1 MTVPESIPAAVSQ
14 TPLKVAVLVPCFN
27 EATTI
32 AQVVADFRAALPDGT
47 VYVFDNNSTDDTV
60 RRAREAGARVGAES
74 RQGKGNVVRR
84 MFADIEADIY
94 VLVDGDGTYDAAA
107 APGLVR
113 RLTEEGVDLVNGMR
127 VGEAGLRHRTGH
139 QFGNL
144 MLSSLVSWIF
154 GSQVRDMLSGYKVL
168 SRRFVKSFP
177 AMSRGFEIE
186 TELTVHALELRLPTV
201 EMETAYRSRPEGSV
215 SKLST
220 LGDGIRILRTIVKL
234 VREER
239 PFQFFT
245 MVALVLA
252 IGSLVLF
259 APVFET
265 YLETGLVPRLP
276 TVVLSMGLMLSAML
290 SFATGLML
298 DTVTRGR
305 QEAKRFAYLSVRGP
319 LDPDAMS
326 RSGK

>member
-1 MTVPESIPAAVSQ
+1 MTVPDHATAAASQ
-14 TPLKVAVLVPCFN
+14 RPVRVAVLVPCFN
-27 EATTI
+27 EAATI
-32 AQVVADFRAALPDGT
+32 AQVVADFRGALPDGT
-47 VYVFDNNSTDDTV
+47 VYVFDNNSTDETV
-60 RRAREAGARVGAES
+60 RQAREAGARVGAEP

-94 VLVDGDGTYDAAA
+94 ILVDGDGTYDATA
-107 APGLVR
+107 APALVR
-113 RLTEEGVDLVNGMR
+113 RMTDDGVDLVNGLR
-127 VGEAGLRHRTGH
+127 VGEADLRHRTGH

-154 GSQVRDMLSGYKVL
+154 GSQVQDMLSGYKVL

-201 EMETAYRSRPEGSV
+201 EVETVYRARPEGSV
-215 SKLST
+215 SKLNT
-220 LGDGIRILRTIVKL
+220 LRDGVRILRTIVKL

-239 PFQFFT
+239 PFQFFSL
-245 MVALVLA
+245 VALVLA
-252 IGSLVLF
+252 VCSLVLF
-259 APVFET
+259 EPVLET
-265 YLETGLVPRLP
+265 YIETGLVPRLP

-290 SFATGLML
+290 SFVTGLML

-305 QEAKRFAYLSVRGP
+305 QEAKRFAYLAVRGP
-319 LDPDAMS
+319 LDTDALS
-326 RSGK
+326 RPRK